1 MNRKTHCLHPRT
13 NTRNQ
18 KNHIRQPSCSYS
30 TKMYTENV
38 KNFPDFPYFGEI
50 HYRLPVFPPSL
61 KSNFAGGNTGITGI
75 TVTG

>member
-18 KNHIRQPSCSYS
+18 KKTHQAAKLQLS
-30 TKMYTENV
+30 TKMYNENV
-38 KNFPDFPYFGEI
+38 KNFSDFPYFGEI
-50 HYRLPVFPPSL
+50 HYRLPVFHPFL